1 MKISVHAVYSITC
14 IKSHPRLLVIITVI
28 VTDNDNLNCTCTG
41 DRLNF
46 AVDLSSGLSDRFNHL
61 FILTARANYG
71 SGYAS
76 LPWHFRFKTDP
87 EDECGESVYNII

>member
-1 MKISVHAVYSITC
+1 M
-14 IKSHPRLLVIITVI
+14 
-28 VTDNDNLNCTCTG
+28 
-41 DRLNF
+41 
-46 AVDLSSGLSDRFNHL
+46 DLSSGLSDRFDHL

-87 EDECGESVYNII
+87 ADDCGESICIYILGIRKVCYTIIITLFRYTYIHCAE